1 MEFARPEYWTR
12 LPFPPPGDLPDSG
25 TEPMF
30 LTSLA
35 LVDGFFT
42 TSTTLEA
49 TIKYWLLLPLLYNI
63 ILIVFF
69 SLIVMLYL
77 LHTRLPCK
85 CCACN
90 LHNSGR
96 VDTVVTHEEIEG

>member
-1 MEFARPEYWTR
+1 MEFSRQEYWSR
-12 LPFPPPGDLPDSG
+12 LPFPPPGDLPDPR

-49 TIKYWLLLPLLYNI
+49 TLKYWLLFPLLYNI

-69 SLIVMLYL
+69 NLIVVLIAYQAAL
-77 LHTRLPCK
+77 
-85 CCACN
+85 
-90 LHNSGR
+90 
-96 VDTVVTHEEIEG
+96 